1 MERKLPFQWQHNE
14 FREAFGAFLDKEA
27 VPYYDEWCSNHGVPH
42 SYFEKMGQ
50 AGFMAM
56 WVDKKYGGAG
66 CTGDFLYT
74 VIKAEEYSKRGL
86 NCIFS
91 RLSGDVVAPYI
102 AENGTEEQRQKWL
115 PKIVRG
121 ETVMAVCMT
130 EPDFGS
136 DLAHIQCSAVDMG
149 DHYVVNGCK
158 TFISNGMV
166 ADLFVVAVR
175 TDPNAEKAHKGISLL
190 LIEADSEGLTRQ
202 LIPKIGLQAQDT
214 AQLFFEN
221 VKVPKSNLIG
231 EENRGFYVL
240 MQHLEAERIMAAYG
254 SIGTVEH
261 TLALTKEYVKQ
272 RILFGKPLSSFQNTQ
287 YKLAQLNTEYNL
299 ALNYLDCVLLDYM
312 AGKKDINTDCSM
324 IKYYTSELAFRA
336 ADVCVQLFGG
346 YGICTEVPISRQFCD
361 TRIMRFMGGTTETQM
376 GVVAGGLGIK

>member
-1 MERKLPFQWQHNE
+1 MERKLPFKPEHEE
-14 FREAFGAFLDKEA
+14 FREAFAAFLDQEA

-42 SYFEKMGQ
+42 SYFEKMGR

-66 CTGDFLYT
+66 CAGDFLYT

-86 NCIFS
+86 NSIFS

-102 AENGTEEQRQKWL
+102 AENGTEEQRKRWL

-121 ETVMAVCMT
+121 ETVMGVCMT
-130 EPDFGS
+130 EPDYGS
-136 DLAHIQCSAVDMG
+136 DLANIQTSAVDMG
-149 DHYVVNGCK
+149 DYYLVNGCK

-166 ADLFVVAVR
+166 ADLLVVAVR
-175 TDPNAEKAHKGISLL
+175 TDPNAAKPHKGISLL
-190 LIEADSEGLTRQ
+190 LIETSSEGVTRQ

-214 AQLFFEN
+214 AQIFFDN
-221 VKVPKSNLIG
+221 VKVPKANLIG

-261 TLALTKEYVKQ
+261 TLSLTADYVKE

-299 ALNYLDCVLLDYM
+299 ALNFLDMVLLDYM

-346 YGICTEVPISRQFCD
+346 YGVSSEVPVSRQFCD

>member
-1 MERKLPFQWQHNE
+1 MERKLPFRMEHEE
-14 FREAFGAFLDKEA
+14 FREAFGAFLDEEA
-27 VPYYDEWCSNHGVPH
+27 VPYYNEWSANHQVPH

-50 AGFMAM
+50 AGFMSM

-86 NCIFS
+86 NSIFS

-102 AENGTEEQRQKWL
+102 AENGTEEQREKWL

-121 ETVMAVCMT
+121 ETVMGVCMT
-130 EPDFGS
+130 EPDHGS
-136 DLAHIQCSAVDMG
+136 DLAHITTSAEDMG
-149 DHYVVNGCK
+149 DYFLVNGTK

-166 ADLFVVAVR
+166 ADLIVVAVR
-175 TDPNAEKAHKGISLL
+175 TNPNADKAYRGISLL
-190 LIEADSEGLTRQ
+190 LIETNSEGVSRH
-202 LIPKIGLQAQDT
+202 LIDKIGLHAQDT
-214 AQLFFEN
+214 AEISFDN
-221 VKVPKSNLIG
+221 VKVPKENLIG
-231 EENRGFYVL
+231 VLNGGFYVL

-261 TLALTKEYVKQ
+261 TLSLTSEYVKQ
-272 RILFGKPLSSFQNTQ
+272 RVIFGKPLSAFQNTQ
-287 YKLAQLNTEYNL
+287 FKLAQLYTEYNM
-299 ALNYLDCVLLDYM
+299 ALTYLDQVLLDYM

-336 ADVCVQLFGG
+336 ADQCVQMFGG
-346 YGICTEVPISRQFCD
+346 YGVSSEIPISRQFCD
-361 TRIMRFMGGTTETQM
+361 ARIMRFMGGTTETQI
-376 GVVAGGLGIK
+376 GVVASGLGIK